1 MQFFMAFL
9 FVFLFVGMSTAKL
22 GWFSYVAII
31 GLAGVMAGAYAFSSA
46 VW

>member
-9 FVFLFVGMSTAKL
+9 FLFLIVGMSTRSI
-22 GWFSYVAII
+22 GWFSYVALL
-31 GLAGVMAGAYAFSSA
+31 GLAGVMAGTYAFSSA

>member
-9 FVFLFVGMSTAKL
+9 FLFLIVGMSTRSL
-22 GWFSYVAII
+22 GWFSYVAIL
-31 GLAGVMAGAYAFSSA
+31 GMSAAMAGTYAFSSA